1 MHNDHITVSVDTPD
15 SASSQDGVEE
25 PVCCDDVSPEF
36 VAHMSA
42 LNQIICSQSTGIAI
56 SAKICINM
64 EGLYADYCEINT
76 IWYNTVN
83 DLVRGMTSGKK
94 LTMSVLVL
102 VLVVVMVMMITK
114 RKLLVTIM
122 MLIMVMMTHLPMIV
136 MEAPVLALMRL

>member
-1 MHNDHITVSVDTPD
+1 M
-15 SASSQDGVEE
+15 EE

-94 LTMSVLVL
+94 TDNVSVSVG
-102 VLVVVMVMMITK
+102 VSGGDGDDDHEKKAVSDNNDADNGNDDSFTNDCDGSTSIGINEA
-114 RKLLVTIM
+114 VTGP
-122 MLIMVMMTHLPMIV
+122 TDS
-136 MEAPVLALMRL
+136 EQ